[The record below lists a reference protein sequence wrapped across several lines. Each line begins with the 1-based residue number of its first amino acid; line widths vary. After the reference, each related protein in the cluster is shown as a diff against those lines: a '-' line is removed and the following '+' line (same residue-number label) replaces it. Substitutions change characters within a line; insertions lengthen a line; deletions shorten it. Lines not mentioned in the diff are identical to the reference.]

1 MIELG
6 ILPRKFRNTGSK
18 RKDYIEKFKTR
29 HKRGHVW
36 DYLTLIKEC
45 VFVMLCLSNFLSCV
59 VKTVFEFTV
68 FGMGVG
74 KGPRPPGRIPSPPT
88 AHLASFRPPGFDHTG
103 CLSPTPQT

>member
-74 KGPRPPGRIPSPPT
+74 WGREVVQERKVVSECVCISNYF
-88 AHLASFRPPGFDHTG
+88 SHT
-103 CLSPTPQT
+103 